1 MSNRADKSLCA
12 WVFALVLAGNVA
24 LADTAPPL
32 LVAYFIP
39 KDREAIPGYVER
51 LNRVMIEVQSFY
63 RGGMQ
68 AAGYGPMTFGLE
80 RDKEGK
86 LIVHVVSAAH
96 PMRTY
101 GRDSSEEVRN
111 EVKVALARAG
121 VEVDTR
127 TVVIFEV
134 LIEWRDGRASEIG
147 PYVGGGNCLAGT
159 AWVYDDA
166 LLDPRSLDSKEAGG
180 FYGERCSI
188 GEFNSHYVGGVAHE
202 LGHAFGLPHVAG
214 PKSIPKHSLMGDGN
228 HTYGAELRGQGSG
241 TYLHP
246 ASAMLLSRCTP
257 FAGHSPSARG
267 RPASECTDLR
277 ASFHGGQL
285 LLEGK
290 LDSAPP
296 VFGVVA
302 YNDRTA
308 IPADYDATGW
318 ISPVDNA
325 GRFKLAIGELEA
337 GDYELRLQVC
347 HTNGATSPLVFHYAV
362 NPDGVP
368 DLSPFSR
375 SFLVLSQAVR
385 AYGTRSN
392 QRATALLDELD
403 REPSAGSEVRRQAR
417 HLRGLLRAGPRQSL
431 AALPKEQARAEISQL
446 EFTEASVGW
455 GPPLQDQVLSEEG
468 SGCFLKV
475 DGAFHE
481 RGLFA
486 HAPSQYVLDLAGG
499 GWKRFTSG
507 YGLQDGHAGSVIF
520 VIRADGREL
529 FRSSRI
535 DGHKLQQVRL
545 DIIDVKRLEL
555 AVEDAGDGPTNDWGV
570 WIEPALGR

>member
-1 MSNRADKSLCA
+1 MLTAADKSLCA
-12 WVFALVLAGNVA
+12 WVFAFVLAGNVA
-24 LADTAPPL
+24 LADAKQPL
-32 LVAYFIP
+32 LLAYFIP
-39 KDREAIPGYVER
+39 KDWEAIPGYVER
-51 LNRVMIEVQSFY
+51 LNRVMTEVQSFY
-63 RGGMQ
+63 REGMQ
-68 AAGYGPMTFGLE
+68 AAGYGPMTFDLE
-80 RDKEGK
+80 RDREGK
-86 LIVHVVSAAH
+86 LIVLVVSAVH
-96 PMRTY
+96 PMRAY
-101 GRDSSEEVRN
+101 GRDSSGEVRD
-111 EVKVALARAG
+111 EVKAALARKG
-121 VEVDTR
+121 LDVDTR
-127 TVVIFEV
+127 TVVIFQV
-134 LIEWRDGRASEIG
+134 LLEWRDGRASEIG
-147 PYVGGGNCLAGT
+147 PYVGGGDYLAGT

-166 LLDPRSLDSKEAGG
+166 LLDPRRLNSKEAGG
-180 FYGERCSI
+180 FYGEQCSI
-188 GEFNSHYVGGVAHE
+188 GEFNSHYIGGVAHE

-214 PKSIPKHSLMGDGN
+214 PRSNPKHSLMGDGN
-228 HTYGAELRGQGSG
+228 HTYGAELRGESSG

-246 ASAMLLSRCTP
+246 ASAMLLARCRP
-257 FAGHSPSARG
+257 FAGQLPAARG

-302 YNDRTA
+302 YNDRMA

-318 ISPVDNA
+318 ISPVDDA
-325 GRFKLAIGELEA
+325 GRFKLAIGDLEA

-347 HTNGATSPLVFHYAV
+347 HTNGVTSPLAFRYAV

-368 DLSPFSR
+368 DLAPFSR

-403 REPSAGSEVRRQAR
+403 RDPSAGAELRRQVR
-417 HLRGLLRAGPRQSL
+417 HLRELLQPAPRRSL
-431 AALPKEQARAEISQL
+431 AALPKEQSRAEISQL

-455 GPPLQDQVLSEEG
+455 GSPLQDQVLSENG
-468 SGCFLKV
+468 ASCFLQV

-486 HAPSQYVLDLAGG
+486 HAPSQYVLDLAAD

-545 DIIDVKRLEL
+545 DITDVKRLEL
-555 AVEDAGDGPTNDWGV
+555 AVEDAGDGAANDWGV